1 MLLYNLYINPPF
13 LPRLTNYLQKRR
25 KHGFLFIKRQMV
37 GVFSGNGKV
46 AGRRTFHMDR
56 ILIAESNTEL
66 ASQLKRVFA
75 DVNNY
80 PMSCDTIKKTRTM
93 LNCERWA
100 LLLIDEKMTDGS
112 GLELLEDLNENI
124 IVIMILAE
132 DTKLSEVGLQ
142 EYGVADY
149 IKKPFNP
156 IVLKAKVGT
165 QLQKKK
171 LSCKVGS
178 SACFDALGVAFP
190 EFMAGDKTVYIDK
203 YEFDFDNKEYKY
215 KENNIMLGELEQ
227 SLLKLLVENRGIVLK
242 KNTLMERLQAERGEE
257 IDSDLLGETVQ
268 VLVEKLHAFR
278 YIKTIFGI
286 GYMWTAYK
294 DM

>member
-1 MLLYNLYINPPF
+1 
-13 LPRLTNYLQKRR
+13 
-25 KHGFLFIKRQMV
+25 
-37 GVFSGNGKV
+37 
-46 AGRRTFHMDR
+46 MDR

-66 ASQLKRVFA
+66 AARLKGVFA

-93 LNCERWA
+93 LECERWA
-100 LLLIDEKMTDGS
+100 IVLVDEKMTDGN
-112 GLELLEDLNENI
+112 GLELMEYINDGI

-132 DTKLSEVGLQ
+132 DTQLSEDGLR
-142 EYGVADY
+142 EYGVADS

-165 QLQKKK
+165 QLQKMK
-171 LSCKVGS
+171 SSHNVGS

-203 YEFDFDNKEYKY
+203 YEFDFDRREYKY
-215 KENNIMLGELEQ
+215 KENKIMLGDLEQ
-227 SLLKLLVENRGIVLK
+227 CLLKLLVENRGVVLK
-242 KNTLMERLQAERGEE
+242 KHTLMERLHAERGEE
-257 IDSDLLGETVQ
+257 IDNDTLAETVR
-268 VLVEKLHAFR
+268 VLVEKLHAFK

-286 GYMWTAYK
+286 GYMWTAHI

>member
-1 MLLYNLYINPPF
+1 
-13 LPRLTNYLQKRR
+13 
-25 KHGFLFIKRQMV
+25 
-37 GVFSGNGKV
+37 
-46 AGRRTFHMDR
+46 MDR
-56 ILIAESNTEL
+56 ILIAESNAEL
-66 ASQLKRVFA
+66 ALQLKRAFA

-100 LLLIDEKMTDGS
+100 LLLVDEKMTDGS
-112 GLELLEDLNENI
+112 GMELLEDISDNV

-132 DTKLSEVGLQ
+132 DTKLNEDGLR

-156 IVLKAKVGT
+156 TVLKAKVGT

-171 LSCKVGS
+171 LSCKFGS

-203 YEFDFDNKEYKY
+203 YEFDFDHKEYKY
-215 KENNIMLGELEQ
+215 DEKSIMLGDLEQ
-227 SLLKLLVENRGIVLK
+227 CLLKLLVENRGVVLK
-242 KNTLMERLQAERGEE
+242 KNTLLERLRAEQGEE
-257 IDSDLLGETVQ
+257 INNDLIAETVQ

>member
-1 MLLYNLYINPPF
+1 
-13 LPRLTNYLQKRR
+13 
-25 KHGFLFIKRQMV
+25 
-37 GVFSGNGKV
+37 
-46 AGRRTFHMDR
+46 MDR

-66 ASQLKRVFA
+66 ASQLKGVFA

-80 PMSCDTIKKTRTM
+80 PMSCDTIKKTRIM

-100 LLLIDEKMTDGS
+100 ILLVDEKMTDGS
-112 GLELLEDLNENI
+112 GIELLEDLNEGI

-132 DTKLSEVGLQ
+132 DTKLSESGLSA
-142 EYGVADY
+142 YGVADY

-171 LSCKVGS
+171 LSSKVGS

-215 KENNIMLGELEQ
+215 DEKSIMLGDLEQ
-227 SLLKLLVENRGIVLK
+227 YLLKLLVENRGVVLK
-242 KNTLMERLQAERGEE
+242 KNTLLEKVRVEQGEE
-257 IDSDLLGETVQ
+257 IDNDLLADTVQ

-294 DM
+294 DL

>member
-1 MLLYNLYINPPF
+1 
-13 LPRLTNYLQKRR
+13 
-25 KHGFLFIKRQMV
+25 
-37 GVFSGNGKV
+37 
-46 AGRRTFHMDR
+46 MDR

-66 ASQLKRVFA
+66 ASQLKYVFT

-100 LLLIDEKMTDGS
+100 LLLVDEKMTDGS
-112 GLELLEDLNENI
+112 GLELLEDLNEGI
-124 IVIMILAE
+124 IVIMILSE
-132 DTKLSEVGLQ
+132 DTKLNEDGLH
-142 EYGVADY
+142 EYGVADF

-171 LSCKVGS
+171 LSSKIGS

-203 YEFDFDNKEYKY
+203 YEFDFDQKEYKY
-215 KENNIMLGELEQ
+215 DEKNIMLGELEQ
-227 SLLKLLVENRGIVLK
+227 CLLKLLVENRGVVLK
-242 KNTLMERLQAERGEE
+242 KHTLLERLRSEWGKE
-257 IDSDLLGETVQ
+257 IDNDLIADTVQ